1 MAIANEG
8 DSQSYAYT
16 GGMQSFTAPFRG
28 VYKLEVWGATG
39 AWAWAGCP
47 VDSRECKHVR
57 YKQPAVRYI
66 Q

>member
-39 AWAWAGCP
+39 A
-47 VDSRECKHVR
+47 
-57 YKQPAVRYI
+57 
-66 Q
+66 